1 MKILVIATGGT
12 IGSDFDGSSIDVI
25 RGGGCPV
32 AERYAAER
40 SEVRFDI
47 INPLNILSER
57 LSADDL
63 TILAEVLLTT
73 DYSRFDGV
81 IITAGSD
88 NLAYLSAF
96 IGLLCADIGV
106 PVCIVATNMIL
117 TDPRSNGE
125 ANFACAVELIRQGI
139 AGVYVPYRNSDGVM
153 YIHEAT
159 DIRQADMS
167 DDFYG
172 FHGAYAVYD
181 GSFRTVREPILQKL
195 PAVFDRE
202 SLPLI
207 RDNVLL
213 IHPYPLQDY
222 SRFSIDGVKAVLH
235 TLYHSATL
243 DSSAAERFIGSLG
256 ETPLFLASLRSDR
269 KIYATTAEALAMGA
283 IPLYDLS
290 PECAYMKL
298 LLGCAQS
305 KITIRKFMEVK
316 E

>member
-57 LSADDL
+57 LSANDL

-73 DYSRFDGV
+73 DVPPYNGV

-125 ANFACAVELIRQGI
+125 ANFSYAVELIRRGI

-181 GSFRTVREPILQKL
+181 GSFRTVRKSITQRL

-202 SLPLI
+202 RLPLI

-243 DSSAAERFIGSLG
+243 DSLAAERFIESLG

-298 LLGCAQS
+298 LLACAQE
-305 KITIRKFMEVK
+305 KMPIREFMEAK
-316 E
+316 R

>member
-12 IGSDFDGSSIDVI
+12 IGSDFDGGSIDVI

-32 AERYAAER
+32 AERYAAEYPD
-40 SEVRFDI
+40 VKFDT

-73 DYSRFDGV
+73 DVPPYNGV

-172 FHGAYAVYD
+172 FHGAYAVFD
-181 GSFRTVREPILQKL
+181 GSFRTVREPITQRL

-202 SLPLI
+202 RLPLI

-243 DSSAAERFIGSLG
+243 DSLAAERFIDSLG
-256 ETPLFLASLRSDR
+256 ETPLFLASLRSNR

-298 LLGCAQS
+298 LLACAQE
-305 KITIRKFMEVK
+305 KMPIREFMEAK
-316 E
+316 R

>member
-57 LSADDL
+57 LSANDL

-73 DYSRFDGV
+73 DVPPYNGV

-125 ANFACAVELIRQGI
+125 ANFSCAVELIRRGI

-181 GSFRTVREPILQKL
+181 GSFRTVRKSITQRL

-202 SLPLI
+202 RLPLI

-243 DSSAAERFIGSLG
+243 DSLAAERFIESLG

-298 LLGCAQS
+298 LLACAQE
-305 KITIRKFMEVK
+305 KMPIREFMEAK
-316 E
+316 R